1 MRSLTTGPTCN
12 PGGGRSG
19 TGGAARGD
27 RGVTIPPAILA
38 RADEVIQRRRR
49 RPVPTRIRGRPR
61 APGDGWRH
69 AADACVWL
77 EAETPEETA
86 ALQACAARGEWT
98 NGRGAEAV
106 QRLHALSARLGY
118 PIKAPSRPP
127 RAGSACLVVVRPGDR
142 ELYEGLLAIVR
153 DSVAVIRD
161 RRTQQRRTTD
171 RLTVNDRR
179 RQDRRQPPPATWTS
193 RGFLVVPIEDTP
205 E

>member
-1 MRSLTTGPTCN
+1 
-12 PGGGRSG
+12 
-19 TGGAARGD
+19 
-27 RGVTIPPAILA
+27 
-38 RADEVIQRRRR
+38 
-49 RPVPTRIRGRPR
+49 
-61 APGDGWRH
+61 
-69 AADACVWL
+69 
-77 EAETPEETA
+77 
-86 ALQACAARGEWT
+86 
-98 NGRGAEAV
+98 
-106 QRLHALSARLGY
+106 
-118 PIKAPSRPP
+118 
-127 RAGSACLVVVRPGDR
+127 LVVVRPGDR

>member
-1 MRSLTTGPTCN
+1 MRLVMA
-12 PGGGRSG
+12 GG
-19 TGGAARGD
+19 
-27 RGVTIPPAILA
+27 
-38 RADEVIQRRRR
+38 
-49 RPVPTRIRGRPR
+49 TRQMR
-61 APGDGWRH
+61 
-69 AADACVWL
+69 VWL
-77 EAETPEETA
+77 EAETPEETV

-106 QRLHALSARLGY
+106 PTLHALSARLGY

-127 RAGSACLVVVRPGDR
+127 GVGSPCLVVVRQGDR
-142 ELYEGLLAIVR
+142 DLYECLLSIVR

-179 RQDRRQPPPATWTS
+179 RQDRRQPTPATWTS

>member
-1 MRSLTTGPTCN
+1 
-12 PGGGRSG
+12 
-19 TGGAARGD
+19 
-27 RGVTIPPAILA
+27 VTIPPAILA
-38 RADEVIQRRRR
+38 RADEVIQSEAT
-49 RPVPTRIRGRPR
+49 PAG
-61 APGDGWRH
+61 
-69 AADACVWL
+69 ADANSGDDCVRLVMAGGTRQMRVWL

-127 RAGSACLVVVRPGDR
+127 RAGSACLVVVRQGDR
-142 ELYEGLLAIVR
+142 EIYEGLLAIVR

-161 RRTQQRRTTD
+161 RWTPPRRTTD